1 MAESVFSDEIKWDAV
16 DYVAF
21 QARPE
26 FHELKHRFRSF
37 VFPLAVVFMLW
48 FLLYV
53 VLAAFAHDLM
63 AAPLLGMNV
72 GLWFGLAQFVTTFAI
87 TMAYVRF
94 ANRRLDPRT
103 VALRAEL
110 EALEAAGRQSHDGR
124 GADTSTGSFGG
135 GRAEDEGGAR

>member
-1 MAESVFSDEIKWDAV
+1 MTEPADAHELQRDPI

-21 QARPE
+21 RDRPE
-26 FHELKHRFRSF
+26 FHELKHRFRRF
-37 VFPLAVVFMLW
+37 VFPLAIAFMLW

-53 VLAAFAHDLM
+53 VLAAFAHEFM
-63 AAPLLGMNV
+63 ATPLLGMNV

-103 VALRAEL
+103 TALRADL
-110 EALEAAGRQSHDGR
+110 EALEENR
-124 GADTSTGSFGG
+124 
-135 GRAEDEGGAR
+135 

>member
-1 MAESVFSDEIKWDAV
+1 MTESASTHENQWEPV

-21 QARPE
+21 QARPD
-26 FHELKHRFRSF
+26 FRELKHRFRSF
-37 VFPLAVVFMLW
+37 VFPLAVAFMLW

-53 VLAAFAHDLM
+53 VLAAFAHDFM

-103 VALRAEL
+103 TALRSEL
-110 EALEAAGRQSHDGR
+110 EALERL
-124 GADTSTGSFGG
+124 
-135 GRAEDEGGAR
+135 EGDAR